1 MDSTIIVHQFIDLN
15 YINLMAGEDELMKKL
30 MLDMLLD
37 EVPREVDKMYQ
48 SYEYKE
54 WDELRR
60 VSHKMKMLLAFIGN
74 DLWSSTNRE
83 LELVLKSRSELEK
96 LPDLFAILDN
106 IYPKVLEELRAEH
119 EGIEALV

>member
-1 MDSTIIVHQFIDLN
+1 MESTIIIHQFIDLN

-30 MLDMLLD
+30 MLEMLLE
-37 EVPREVDKMYQ
+37 EVPREVEKMYQ
-48 SYEYKE
+48 FYDYKE

-83 LELVLKSRSELEK
+83 LELVLKLRSNLEK

-106 IYPKVLEELRAEH
+106 IYPKVLEELRAEY